1 MTGLRVFLLLT
12 YLSLVMMMVAV
23 APLYAAAVAT
33 KKPDTPDDNNLIG
46 FGNGACP
53 PNMPSC

>member
-23 APLYAAAVAT
+23 APLYAAPEGT
-33 KKPDTPDDNNLIG
+33 KKPDTPDNKNLHG